1 MATVTIRYW
10 AAAREAAGVAEEA
23 IDAAT
28 LDDALT
34 QIVTQRSPGPE
45 AERLRTVLAGSSFL
59 VNGDPAGKRTAA
71 AALVLP
77 DAAVVEVLPA
87 FAGGLPGRRGTP
99 GSLAGWAVRLGLRH
113 TGEVFLRVLACA
125 RCGADAHE

>member
-34 QIVTQRSPGPE
+34 QIVAQRSPGPDG
-45 AERLRTVLAGSSFL
+45 ERLRAVLAGSSFL

-77 DAAVVEVLPA
+77 DEAVVEVLPA
-87 FAGGLPGRRGTP
+87 FAGGLPASGERQVPRRG
-99 GSLAGWAVRLGLRH
+99 GQ
-113 TGEVFLRVLACA
+113 
-125 RCGADAHE
+125 GA

>member
-34 QIVTQRSPGPE
+34 QIVAQRSPGPDG
-45 AERLRTVLAGSSFL
+45 ERLRAVLAGSSFL

-77 DAAVVEVLPA
+77 DEAVVEVLPA
-87 FAGGLPGRRGTP
+87 FAGGLHASGERRFRGGVGRAPG
-99 GSLAGWAVRLGLRH
+99 LA
-113 TGEVFLRVLACA
+113 
-125 RCGADAHE
+125 AHWRDISV